1 MTIQCDECNGTI
13 KQYTEDHQWFDWKY
27 VDGEQHSRK
36 CKKGSCGAVQY
47 KAHTPTQPATCTESA
62 YCGVC
67 KKSYGDALSHAT
79 VTHSAKAPTCTS
91 GGWYAY
97 TTCSRCTYST
107 YRARPALGH
116 SLEQHSAQAPTC
128 TAIGWEAY
136 ETCSRCSYSTYREIT
151 ALGHAT
157 VTHSAQA
164 PTCTAIGWAAYE
176 TCSRCDL
183 TTYQELEAL
192 GHDIVAHAAKAPTCT
207 AIGWEA
213 YETCSRCDLT
223 TYKELAALG
232 HSYRAGTT
240 APTCTRAGY
249 TTHTCTRCRAS
260 YRDGAVAAL
269 GHWYGEW
276 TPNADG
282 TSTAE
287 CRRGCGR
294 ARTVD
299 CASVGCLLGAGDA
312 ALEVT
317 LCPVCGET
325 GDGAPLAL
333 VEALAE
339 ALTEE
344 LPAGEVVVRMGALA
358 GGETLMSVAF
368 EHGGALTQPTG
379 QVRITLPA
387 ALMEGY
393 TLSLLGEDGTETEL
407 PYEVTQADGEE
418 TLASFVVDYTDA
430 LSPVR
435 VIRLVPVE

>member
-1 MTIQCDECNGTI
+1 M
-13 KQYTEDHQWFDWKY
+13 
-27 VDGEQHSRK
+27 
-36 CKKGSCGAVQY
+36 
-47 KAHTPTQPATCTESA
+47 
-62 YCGVC
+62 
-67 KKSYGDALSHAT
+67 
-79 VTHSAKAPTCTS
+79 THSAKAPTCTS

-128 TAIGWEAY
+128 TAVGWEAY
-136 ETCSRCSYSTYREIT
+136 ETCTRCSYSTYREIT

-157 VTHSAQA
+157 VSHSAQA
-164 PTCTAIGWAAYE
+164 PTCTAIGWEAYE
-176 TCSRCDL
+176 TCTHCSYS
-183 TTYQELEAL
+183 TYREITAL

-232 HSYRAGTT
+232 HSYRAVTT

-407 PYEVTQADGEE
+407 LYEVTQADGEE